1 MKDSAIKQIM
11 FKNKQNLMNNLI
23 WRKNVFN
30 VHLCTIFSDFLA
42 PITLNILKLTVI
54 HANDKA
60 TRLAKFRV
68 QMVKA
73 PHAERFTFSHDIPL
87 AS

>member
-1 MKDSAIKQIM
+1 MH
-11 FKNKQNLMNNLI
+11 F
-23 WRKNVFN
+23 F
-30 VHLCTIFSDFLA
+30 CDFLA
-42 PITLNILKLTVI
+42 PITLKILKLTVI

-73 PHAERFTFSHDIPL
+73 PHAERFAFSHDIPL

>member
-1 MKDSAIKQIM
+1 
-11 FKNKQNLMNNLI
+11 MNNLI
-23 WRKNVFN
+23 WRKNASN

-42 PITLNILKLTVI
+42 PITLKILKLTVI

-73 PHAERFTFSHDIPL
+73 PHAERFAFSHDIPL

>member
-1 MKDSAIKQIM
+1 MMAGKAILGGM
-11 FKNKQNLMNNLI
+11 PVLTSMC
-23 WRKNVFN
+23 
-30 VHLCTIFSDFLA
+30 H
-42 PITLNILKLTVI
+42 LTVI